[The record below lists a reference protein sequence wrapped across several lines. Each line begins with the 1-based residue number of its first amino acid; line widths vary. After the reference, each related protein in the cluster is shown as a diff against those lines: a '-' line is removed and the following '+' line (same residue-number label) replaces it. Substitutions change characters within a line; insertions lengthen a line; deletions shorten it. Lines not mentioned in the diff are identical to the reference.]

1 MMQRAIASAQK
12 HNINLEP
19 GRINSGGG
27 NCSYESVIFNI
38 NDRSCFPEKFLMSP
52 DVYRRVWNIDTMN
65 KVLDERIPWNP
76 GMTRK
81 QIVAGFQEVMEPGV
95 YEISFFGDM
104 IMAGIACG
112 VRKIILIFNTN
123 PDISR
128 TGHDPVSVVDPR
140 DYGGNMDS
148 EIPVVV
154 AYNLVHFES
163 LHPVDEH
170 DIEKSIKLVKSYI
183 AKPSRYEQE
192 YGFTGDDI
200 YHLISQKMIKPPQES
215 WSTQKSHKQ
224 KQIENSQKNTQ
235 ESCQTENKESSK
247 TTEMNAKSIDE
258 KQSFKFGGICFEE
271 LDNGKTRCGICQ
283 VECIRLIVHMNG
295 KEECARNINMAEF
308 KTEYSK
314 YKHRQRMQ
322 KTRAQQKAKDLASFR
337 DKVNAGIRKHEAKQK
352 AEDPASFKDNVNARK
367 ETGSQAES

>member
-1 MMQRAIASAQK
+1 MKYHKVLKKIPKKKIIKIQKEIESRTSQMESHMKTHPMMQRAIASAQK

-128 TGHDPVSVVDPR
+128 RVHDPVSMVDPR

-148 EIPVVV
+148 
-154 AYNLVHFES
+154 
-163 LHPVDEH
+163 
-170 DIEKSIKLVKSYI
+170 
-183 AKPSRYEQE
+183 
-192 YGFTGDDI
+192 
-200 YHLISQKMIKPPQES
+200 
-215 WSTQKSHKQ
+215 
-224 KQIENSQKNTQ
+224 
-235 ESCQTENKESSK
+235 
-247 TTEMNAKSIDE
+247 
-258 KQSFKFGGICFEE
+258 
-271 LDNGKTRCGICQ
+271 
-283 VECIRLIVHMNG
+283 
-295 KEECARNINMAEF
+295 
-308 KTEYSK
+308 
-314 YKHRQRMQ
+314 
-322 KTRAQQKAKDLASFR
+322 
-337 DKVNAGIRKHEAKQK
+337 
-352 AEDPASFKDNVNARK
+352 
-367 ETGSQAES
+367 